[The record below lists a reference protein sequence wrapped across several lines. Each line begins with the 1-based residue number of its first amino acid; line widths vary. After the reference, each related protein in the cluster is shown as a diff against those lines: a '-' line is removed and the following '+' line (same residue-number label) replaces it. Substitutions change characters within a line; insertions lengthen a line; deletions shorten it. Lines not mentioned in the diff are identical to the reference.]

1 MLKTPLGK
9 PAVFKQRT
17 RDEQVLNFLGPS
29 RILTGLCLRF
39 SVSGAYQKHLVKL
52 KSQALALA

>member
-1 MLKTPLGK
+1 MLKTPLRK
-9 PAVFKQRT
+9 STVFKQRT

-52 KSQALALA
+52 KSQA